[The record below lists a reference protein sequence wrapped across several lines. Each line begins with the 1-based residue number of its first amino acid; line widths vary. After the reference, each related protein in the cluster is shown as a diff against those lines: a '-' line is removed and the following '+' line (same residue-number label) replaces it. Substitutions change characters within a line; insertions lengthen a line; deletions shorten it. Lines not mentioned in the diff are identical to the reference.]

1 MNKLRQIWSD
11 LRSSFWFMPTLMV
24 AGSIV
29 FAAALIEADSAGS
42 ARWLARWPRLFGT
55 GAEGARQM
63 LATLAGSMMTVMG
76 ITFSMTLLALALAS
90 SQYTSR
96 ILRNFMRSRVTQFT
110 LGIFAGIF
118 VYCLIVLRTIR
129 GGETAFVPS
138 LAVFFAFILALGG
151 VVVLIYFIH
160 HIASS
165 IQVSSIIASVAQETI
180 ASIDWLFPEKLGH
193 GSDEDEV
200 PNQDQDQ
207 VIRSLDERTW
217 YAVPAAVSG
226 YIQSVDNGALLRL
239 ARVGKTIV
247 RMEHGVGAFVVQNS
261 ALVSLAL
268 TYPPDQKTIA
278 AMNGAYSI
286 SRHRTI
292 EHDPAF
298 GIRQIVDMALKA
310 LSPGVNDTSTA
321 VMCVDYLTSIL
332 ARLAC
337 RPFPLAHRYEGET
350 LRVIAIVSTFEDL
363 LAEAFD
369 QIRGSTAGNVA
380 VMARML
386 GALHTI
392 GSLTTHPRRRQAL
405 YEQVQW
411 IAELADRTI
420 EATHDRARI
429 ERRLMLVREAL
440 EAGPALCAGEAQVN

>member
-1 MNKLRQIWSD
+1 MLIVVN
-11 LRSSFWFMPTLMV
+11 
-24 AGSIV
+24 SIV
-29 FAAALIEADSAGS
+29 FAAVLIEADSAGS
-42 ARWLARWPRLFGT
+42 DQWLSQWPRLFGA

-96 ILRNFMRSRVTQFT
+96 ILRNFMRSRVTQIT

-138 LAVFFAFILALGG
+138 LAVFFAFVLALGG
-151 VVVLIYFIH
+151 VGVLIYFIH

-165 IQVSSIIASVAQETI
+165 IQASNIIALVAQETI
-180 ASIDWLFPEKLGH
+180 VSIDRVFPEKPGR
-193 GSDEDEV
+193 GSEEDEGQ
-200 PNQDQDQ
+200 NQDR
-207 VIRSLDERTW
+207 VLRSLDKRTW

-226 YIQSVDNGALLRL
+226 YIQSVDNDALLGL
-239 ARVGKTIV
+239 ARDGKTIV
-247 RMEHGVGAFVVQNS
+247 RMEHGVGAFVVQNT

-268 TYPPDQKTIA
+268 TYPPDQKTISA
-278 AMNGAYSI
+278 LNGAYSI
-286 SRHRTI
+286 NRHRTI
-292 EHDPAF
+292 EQDPAF

-337 RPFPLAHRYEGET
+337 RPFPLSHRYEGET
-350 LRVIAIVSTFEDL
+350 LRVIAIVSTFEGL

-405 YEQVQW
+405 YEQVLW
-411 IAELADRTI
+411 IEELADRTI
-420 EATHDRARI
+420 ESTHDRARI
-429 ERRLMLVREAL
+429 EQR
-440 EAGPALCAGEAQVN
+440 